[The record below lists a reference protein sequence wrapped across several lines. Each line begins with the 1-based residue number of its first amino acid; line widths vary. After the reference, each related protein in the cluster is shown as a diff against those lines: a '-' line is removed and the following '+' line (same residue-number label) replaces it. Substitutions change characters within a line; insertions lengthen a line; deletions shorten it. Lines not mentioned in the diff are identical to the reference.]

1 MRLLTSFFGKKT
13 TFFLFYSYILVSAW
27 YNLSLS
33 TQKQLPLLHRRM
45 SMYQLIKGNGLVH
58 DVFVSNVAPPEAT
71 GLDKRLQDLTVSHIL
86 LSQGT
91 PLTQYA
97 EVLATLDTAGVDKAR
112 LQLQHT
118 FHGIAETVEHE
129 RRLTV
134 LDYMA
139 YPSFNQLILHDANEA
154 LASAKHMIEQVEAT
168 PKKQKRV
175 AYLIEVIKMLTEAQV
190 VLENHVADNDNAT
203 YQQKVQQFVQQVGD
217 IATQY
222 NAICALGSHYQSL
235 QGLASFQDI
244 QADAVNRV
252 KAQIAEEFIMDFSR
266 MERAE
271 ILCGERS
278 ALWHFV
284 QQDEAQQ
291 KEMIE
296 KRLYSPL
303 DDSEAQSLKDV
314 ASQTFKA
321 MDKYQSAG
329 FVNRLLAMS
338 AMLDYEAVIYL
349 NKADRLEADKMYEER
364 IAHIDDFRKRVL
376 GFRTYDQEFL
386 DKDRDEA
393 IAEFKENKHFSSHYA
408 TAMIRDKD
416 AIIQNLN
423 LIGMKLGNENKF
435 AEPVLTL
442 TGDIDSGFV
451 VGRFNHNDQIL
462 FIHKDQFVEVQNAIF
477 AARLTQAELDDFTQ
491 KTGNNPAFNKEFR
504 DYLQEVNNAKF
515 SNFMSYGQFI
525 NELKDEYI
533 QNYFFGTSARMED
546 KTELK
551 TGTVLARKHMM

>member
-1 MRLLTSFFGKKT
+1 
-13 TFFLFYSYILVSAW
+13 
-27 YNLSLS
+27 
-33 TQKQLPLLHRRM
+33 
-45 SMYQLIKGNGLVH
+45 MYQLIKGDGITP
-58 DVFVSNVAPPEAT
+58 DIFVSNVAPPQAK

-86 LSQGT
+86 LTQGT

-97 EVLATLDTAGVDKAR
+97 EALATLDTAAVDKAR
-112 LQLQHT
+112 LQLKHALNI
-118 FHGIAETVEHE
+118 IAETVEQE
-129 RRLTV
+129 RRLSV

-139 YPSFNQLILHDANEA
+139 YPSFNQLILHDANETVESA
-154 LASAKHMIEQVEAT
+154 LHMINQVESA
-168 PKKQKRV
+168 PKKQQRA
-175 AYLIEVIKMLTEAQV
+175 AYLVEVIKMLTEAQV
-190 VLENHVADNDNAT
+190 VLENHANENSE
-203 YQQKVQQFVQQVGD
+203 YQQKVQEFVQQIGD
-217 IATQY
+217 IATKY
-222 NAICALGSHYQSL
+222 EAIRALGAHYQNL
-235 QGLASFQDI
+235 QTLASFEEI
-244 QADAVNRV
+244 QADAANRV
-252 KAQIAEEFIMDFSR
+252 KTQLAEEFVMDFAR
-266 MERAE
+266 MEKAE

-296 KRLYSPL
+296 KHHYHPL
-303 DDSEAQSLKDV
+303 DDSEAQNLKDV
-314 ASQTFKA
+314 VSQTFKA
-321 MDKYQSAG
+321 MDKYQSVG

-349 NKADRLEADKMYEER
+349 QKSDSLEADQMYAKRLEH
-364 IAHIDDFRKRVL
+364 IADLRKRVL
-376 GFRTYDQEFL
+376 GWRNYDQEFL
-386 DKDRDEA
+386 DKDRDEV

-416 AIIQNLN
+416 AIIQSLN
-423 LIGMKLGNENKF
+423 VIGMKLGNENKF

-451 VGRFNHNDQIL
+451 VGRFNHNEQIL
-462 FIHKDQFVEVQNAIF
+462 FIHKDHFVEVQNAIF
-477 AARLTQAELDDFTQ
+477 VARLTQTELDAFAQ
-491 KTGNNPAFNKEFR
+491 KTGQADTNGIQFNKDFR

-546 KTELK
+546 KTQLN
-551 TGTVLARKHMM
+551 TGSVLARKHMM